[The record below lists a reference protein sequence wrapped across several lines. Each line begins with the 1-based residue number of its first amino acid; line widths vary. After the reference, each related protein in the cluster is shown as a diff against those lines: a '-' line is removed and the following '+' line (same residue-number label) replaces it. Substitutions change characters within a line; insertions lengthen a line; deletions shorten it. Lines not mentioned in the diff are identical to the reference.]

1 MEGLT
6 KRVRAHLEKNP
17 EGTLADLYAAF
28 SDVGIRDLNSVFSWL
43 ETRGELKLPDPT
55 YQYKPAMHAG
65 REKSQTA
72 MWRAIRNLAKK
83 HRVIDVDEVQ
93 ILSGVSADYLKR
105 YITFLERQG
114 YVARRP
120 TGLAVLDKAMK
131 RADTPLFKRRET
143 EKAA

>member
-1 MEGLT
+1 MKSLT

-28 SDVGIRDLNSVFSWL
+28 SDVGIRDLNTVFSWL
-43 ETRGELKLPDPT
+43 ETRGELKFPDPT
-55 YQYKPAMHAG
+55 YQYKPAG

-114 YVARRP
+114 YVVRRP

-131 RADTPLFKRRET
+131 RADTPLFNRRET